1 MLISVVVAS
10 RLIMI
15 GVSGIL
21 AQYSLAL
28 LLFLFNGGLQNGT
41 ICYLG
46 TLLVVVMVVLLG
58 NV

>member
-1 MLISVVVAS
+1 VVDAS

-46 TLLVVVMVVLLG
+46 TLLVVVMVVLLDLA
-58 NV
+58 